1 MSLSNEERQILVG
14 LEMEKSHKIFSEVG
28 IYTQNQLW
36 GTLANRL
43 YYAVF
48 HAATALLIKNG
59 LHAGTHQGVHV
70 LLAQHFVK
78 ENILSKEESA
88 TFSRLQTMR
97 EKGDYNCLIETS
109 EEEIFPYIEKV
120 KAFIDKVENLIKE

>member
-1 MSLSNEERQILVG
+1 
-14 LEMEKSHKIFSEVG
+14 MEKSHKIFSEVG

-109 EEEIFPYIEKV
+109 EEEILPYIEKV

>member
-109 EEEIFPYIEKV
+109 EEEILPYIEKV